1 MGAGTFEAKF
11 KPLSLCED
19 VDRIVVVRKEPGP
32 AIPKVNYRVLPK
44 ICKNPLMNILIT
56 PFVIMREVKK
66 YKAKFVL
73 AYHYVPH
80 FYLAFIAHI
89 FTGTPYILGQTGSD
103 VERMALKPLRGL
115 FLRMVVRS
123 AVFLNV
129 PGNKSL
135 NFWNSLG
142 FNNVQIL
149 HSSIDTDYYM
159 PSEAKREYDFI
170 YVGRLEDYKGVH
182 RIIEAMK
189 RLVITNPDLSLAIVG
204 YGSHEDDLK
213 QMVAEYGLVANIT
226 FHGFQ
231 RDTRSWLYKS
241 RIFVMASDNEGLPCA
256 LMEAM
261 SCGMICITSLVG
273 NIPDILIDGETGFGF
288 HLNEMDRL
296 CYLMEYAL
304 EKQDS
309 LQEMQGKAR
318 GIIVKEHSY
327 KSSIKLWEKEFTK
340 LRKVR

>member
-11 KPLSLCED
+11 KPLSLCEE
-19 VDRIVVVRKEPGP
+19 VEEIVIVRKEPGP
-32 AIPKVNYRVLPK
+32 AIPKVHYRVLPK
-44 ICKNPLMNILIT
+44 ICRNPLINMLIT
-56 PFVIMREVKK
+56 PFVIMREVRKH
-66 YKAKFVL
+66 KAKFIL

-80 FYLAFIAHI
+80 FYLAFIASI

-103 VERMALKPLRGL
+103 VEKLALRSLKGA
-115 FLRMVVRS
+115 FLRMVVRK

-135 NFWNSLG
+135 SFWNSIG
-142 FNNVQIL
+142 FDNVQIL
-149 HSSIDTDYYM
+149 HSSIDTDYYV
-159 PSEAKREYDFI
+159 PSEAQKEYDYI

-189 RLVITNPDLSLAIVG
+189 RLVSNNPDLSLAIVG

-213 QMVAEYGLVANIT
+213 QMVTEYDLASNIT
-226 FHGFQ
+226 FYGFQ
-231 RDTRSWLYKS
+231 KDTRSWLHKS
-241 RIFVMASDNEGLPCA
+241 RLFVMASDNEGLPCA

-273 NIPDILIDGETGFGF
+273 NIPDILIDGETGFSF
-288 HLNEMDRL
+288 NLNEMDRL

-304 EKQDS
+304 ESRDS
-309 LQEMQGKAR
+309 LQEMQEKAR
-318 GIIVKEHSY
+318 DIIVKEHSY
-327 KSSIKLWEKEFTK
+327 RSSINLWKKEFARIK
-340 LRKVR
+340 GAN